1 MIWCPYYTESVI
13 LTLREPSVKTETQR
27 NTNALYKNPIKQE
40 NTVLLAQ
47 FQQVLGRI

>member
-1 MIWCPYYTESVI
+1 MWCPYYIESVI

-27 NTNALYKNPIKQE
+27 NTNALYTKPIKQE

-47 FQQVLGRI
+47 FQQVWGHI